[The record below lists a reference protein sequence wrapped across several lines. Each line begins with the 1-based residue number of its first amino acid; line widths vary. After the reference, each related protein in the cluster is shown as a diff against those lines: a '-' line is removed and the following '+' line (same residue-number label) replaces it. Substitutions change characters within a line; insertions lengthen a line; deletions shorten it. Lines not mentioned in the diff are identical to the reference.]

1 MAESAQAQHNPL
13 HGKLGADFFC
23 IPEWLEILKYYIL
36 IKNDNILLGLIIVA
50 TSSKKI

>member
-1 MAESAQAQHNPL
+1 MLNIIPYTESS
-13 HGKLGADFFC
+13 GGFFS